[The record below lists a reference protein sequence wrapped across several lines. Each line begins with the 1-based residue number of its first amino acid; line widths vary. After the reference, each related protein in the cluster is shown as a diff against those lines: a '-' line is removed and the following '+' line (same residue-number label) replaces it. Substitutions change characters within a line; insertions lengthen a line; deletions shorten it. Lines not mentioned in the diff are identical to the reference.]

1 MLQIDI
7 YDTNLNRVGVLQT
20 WVSMVWREDYNNV
33 GKFQIEVQL
42 ADDAVKLLKPW
53 NYCGLRGRKT
63 VMVIQSVQI
72 TDNRIV
78 ANGAAAVWL
87 LDKRIS
93 TEVYRRVNA
102 EAAMHEIVECMTPWP
117 CVEPG
122 ELVGFEDVYPNQ
134 TSDGTVLEYCRT
146 IGETVDMG
154 FRLRKDGQR
163 LLFECY
169 KPTLNDNAR
178 YSDKYG
184 NISDTTY
191 TISDIGVANVALV
204 AGAGEGDARM
214 HVEVGAV
221 DAVGAERFETYID
234 ARNIQPGET
243 ETMEEYY
250 ERLVHHGEQKLVEMR
265 RVEAVKFSVQDDR
278 AQLGDLIRVNLS
290 SVNLQVRVRVV
301 SEEIVSQRNQIKR
314 SIGVGTPMLI

>member
-1 MLQIDI
+1 MIQIDVF
-7 YDTNLNRVGVLQT
+7 DPNLNRVGVLQT
-20 WVSMVWREDYNNV
+20 WISMVWREDYNDV

-53 NYCGLRGRKT
+53 NYCGMRGRKT

-78 ANGAAAVWL
+78 ANGAAAVWI

-93 TEVYRRVNA
+93 TTVIRRTNA
-102 EAAMHEIVECMTPWP
+102 ESAMREIVGNMTPWP
-117 CVEPG
+117 CVELG
-122 ELVGFEDVYPNQ
+122 DIVGLEDKYPNQ
-134 TSDGTVLEYCRT
+134 ASDGTVLAYCKT

-169 KPTLNDNAR
+169 KPPLNDNAR

-191 TISDIGVANVALV
+191 TISDIGLANVALV
-204 AGAGEGDARM
+204 AGAGEGDARI

-221 DAVGAERFETYID
+221 EAVGSERFEVYID
-234 ARNIQPGET
+234 ARNIQPGEEET
-243 ETMEEYY
+243 EEEYL
-250 ERLVHHGEQKLVEMR
+250 ERLVNHGEQKLVDLR

-290 SVNLQVRVRVV
+290 SVNLQVQVRVV